1 VIFLAGSALP
11 PDVASHAL
19 DLFGDVVYNLY
30 GSTEVA
36 VAAVATP
43 AELRVAPGTVGR
55 TPVGCRVQLYDEHG
69 RRVTRPNVTGRI
81 FVGSG
86 LRFTGYTGG
95 GAKDEIDDLLAS
107 GDVGHF
113 DEQGLLFID
122 GRVDDMI
129 VSGGENVFPDE
140 VEHLLLRHEAIADAA
155 VVGVPDADFG
165 ARLKAF
171 VVLQDGAALSPDDV
185 KAYVRGELARHK
197 VPRDVEFVTE
207 LPRNATGKLL
217 RKELNNE

>member
-1 VIFLAGSALP
+1 VAGSALP
-11 PDVASHAL
+11 PDVARHAL

-36 VAAVATP
+36 VATVATP
-43 AELRVAPGTVGR
+43 AELRLAPGTVGR
-55 TPVGCRVQLYDEHG
+55 APVGCRVQLYDEHG
-69 RRVTRPNVTGRI
+69 RRVTQSNVAGRI

-86 LRFTGYTGG
+86 LRFSGYTDG
-95 GAKDEIDDLLAS
+95 GAKDEIDELLSS
-107 GDVGHF
+107 GDIGHF
-113 DEQGLLFID
+113 DERGLLFID

-129 VSGGENVFPDE
+129 VSGAENVFPDE
-140 VEHLLLRHEAIADAA
+140 VEHLLLTHGAIADAA
-155 VVGVPDADFG
+155 VVGVPDEEFG

-171 VVLQDGAALSPDDV
+171 VVRGDGAPLTSDDV

>member
-1 VIFLAGSALP
+1 V
-11 PDVASHAL
+11 
-19 DLFGDVVYNLY
+19 
-30 GSTEVA
+30 
-36 VAAVATP
+36 
-43 AELRVAPGTVGR
+43 R
-55 TPVGCRVQLYDEHG
+55 LYDEDD
-69 RRVTRPNVTGRI
+69 RQVTQPNVTGRI

-95 GAKDEIDDLLAS
+95 GAKDEIDDLLSS
-107 GDVGHF
+107 GDIGHF
-113 DEQGLLFID
+113 DERGLLFID

-140 VEHLLLRHEAIADAA
+140 VEHLLLTHDAIADAA
-155 VVGVPDADFG
+155 VVGVPDDEFG

-171 VVLQDGAALSPDDV
+171 VVLQDGVALSSDDI
-185 KAYVRGELARHK
+185 KAHVRGELARHK

-217 RKELNNE
+217 RKELNKE

>member
-1 VIFLAGSALP
+1 V
-11 PDVASHAL
+11 
-19 DLFGDVVYNLY
+19 
-30 GSTEVA
+30 TE
-36 VAAVATP
+36 
-43 AELRVAPGTVGR
+43 
-55 TPVGCRVQLYDEHG
+55 
-69 RRVTRPNVTGRI
+69 PNVTGRI

-95 GAKDEIDDLLAS
+95 GARDEIDDLLSS
-107 GDVGHF
+107 GDLGHF
-113 DEQGLLFID
+113 DDHGLLFID

-140 VEHLLLRHEAIADAA
+140 VEHLLLTHDAITDAA
-155 VVGVPDADFG
+155 VIGVSDEQFG

-171 VVLQDGAALSPDDV
+171 VVPRNGAALTPDDV

-197 VPRDVEFVTE
+197 VPRDVEFVAE

-217 RKELNNE
+217 RKELNVE